1 MALICRAEG
10 RSLYAAAEG
19 ELDHHRARE
28 ILRELDRQIDQ
39 ALPRQLTLDLGGVSF
54 MDSSGLA
61 VLLRARRRMEELGG
75 TLRVTRV
82 PQQAARVL
90 RAAGLDKLMEL
101 E

>member
-1 MALICRAEG
+1 MAITCTGEG
-10 RSLYAAAEG
+10 RTLYAVLDG

-28 ILRELDRQIDQ
+28 ILAELDRQIDLE
-39 ALPRQLTLDLGGVSF
+39 LPRRLTLDLGGGSF
-54 MDSSGLA
+54 MDSSGSA
-61 VLLRARRRMEELGG
+61 VLLRASRRMKELDGS
-75 TLRVTRV
+75 LRVVHV

>member
-1 MALICRAEG
+1 MAITCTGEG
-10 RSLYAAAEG
+10 RTLYAVLDG

-28 ILRELDRQIDQ
+28 ILAELDRQIDLE
-39 ALPRQLTLDLGGVSF
+39 LPRRLTLDLGGVSF
-54 MDSSGLA
+54 MDSSGIA
-61 VLLRARRRMEELGG
+61 VLLRASRRMKELDGS
-75 TLRVTRV
+75 LRVVHV

>member
-1 MALICRAEG
+1 MAMNCRAED
-10 RSLYAAAEG
+10 RTLYAAIEG

-28 ILRELDRQIDQ
+28 ILSELDRQIDQ
-39 ALPRQLTLDLGGVSF
+39 ALPRRLTLDLGGVSF

>member
-1 MALICRAEG
+1 MAITCTGGG
-10 RSLYAAAEG
+10 RTLYAAIDG

-28 ILRELDRQIDQ
+28 VLAELDRQIDLE
-39 ALPRQLTLDLGGVSF
+39 LPRRLTLDLGGVSF
-54 MDSSGLA
+54 MDSSGIA
-61 VLLRARRRMEELGG
+61 VLLRAGRRMKELDGS
-75 TLRVTRV
+75 LRVVQV

>member
-1 MALICRAEG
+1 MAITCTGEG
-10 RSLYAAAEG
+10 RTLYAVLDG

-28 ILRELDRQIDQ
+28 ILAELDRQIDLE
-39 ALPRQLTLDLGGVSF
+39 LPRRLTRDLGGVSF
-54 MDSSGLA
+54 MDSSGIA
-61 VLLRARRRMEELGG
+61 VLLRASRRMKELDGS
-75 TLRVTRV
+75 LRVVHV

>member
-1 MALICRAEG
+1 MAMNCRAED
-10 RSLYAAAEG
+10 RTLYAAIEG

-28 ILRELDRQIDQ
+28 ILSELDRQIDQ
-39 ALPRQLTLDLGGVSF
+39 ALPRRLTLDLGGVSF

-61 VLLRARRRMEELGG
+61 VLLRARRRMEELNG

-90 RAAGLDKLMEL
+90 RAAGLDKLIEL